1 MTFYLQHSL
10 SGGRCPSHAVFPQ
23 KTNPTKRFD
32 STIFLTDFFES
43 QDTLLVKFWKCS
55 FVSKWS
61 FNLSDDK
68 QIPFNLNDQRSIGLT
83 HKARCRS
90 EEVDSLNPCLTKEM
104 DSIKQNTCIILK
116 EAKRCLEFFCYL
128 WGVDGFHL
136 QMERH
141 LNIRNMRKREHVKRK
156 HSFEP
161 FCSCF
166 PSQSWNNP
174 WLHWYGW
181 GLIGTFKG
189 NWLPKQMISNSEPLS
204 QTRNLIRLVKFLADS
219 CCMTLGRSKNCD
231 VFPWSLQL
239 TNPCCRFTHSS
250 ACQIHVYSIKTKLLL
265 YTIFVYTAWFHIW
278 GLSW

>member
-1 MTFYLQHSL
+1 MQFFRKKRILPKDSIPPFSSL
-10 SGGRCPSHAVFPQ
+10 
-23 KTNPTKRFD
+23 
-32 STIFLTDFFES
+32 IFFES

-55 FVSKWS
+55 FVSRWS

-104 DSIKQNTCIILK
+104 DSIKQSTCIILK

-161 FCSCF
+161 FCTVAAF
-166 PSQSWNNP
+166 PPN
-174 WLHWYGW
+174 HWTIRGY
-181 GLIGTFKG
+181 IGMVEDSLAHLKAIDSRNKWF
-189 NWLPKQMISNSEPLS
+189 
-204 QTRNLIRLVKFLADS
+204 QTLN
-219 CCMTLGRSKNCD
+219 
-231 VFPWSLQL
+231 
-239 TNPCCRFTHSS
+239 H
-250 ACQIHVYSIKTKLLL
+250 
-265 YTIFVYTAWFHIW
+265 
-278 GLSW
+278 